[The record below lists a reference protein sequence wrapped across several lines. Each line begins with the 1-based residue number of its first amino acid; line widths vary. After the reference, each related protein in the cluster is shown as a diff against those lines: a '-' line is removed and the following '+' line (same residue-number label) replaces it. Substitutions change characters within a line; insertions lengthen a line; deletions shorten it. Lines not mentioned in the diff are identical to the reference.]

1 MGNEQFRSEDVAG
14 KTLETF
20 YDHGILIG
28 GVLAQDAAET
38 EDIKAGTVMGVITA
52 SSKYAKYDDG
62 HADGTQVAK
71 AILYEDVSVADVKAS
86 DKNIS
91 VWIHGIFKE
100 SDLTGLDAAAKVDVK
115 NAIFFI

>member
-1 MGNEQFRSEDVAG
+1 MGDEQFRKEDVAG

-20 YDHGILIG
+20 YDHGILVG

-52 SSKYAKYDDG
+52 SGKYAKYDDA
-62 HADGTQVAK
+62 HVDGTEVAK
-71 AILYEDVSVADVKAS
+71 AILYEDVALSDVIAA
-86 DKNIS
+86 DKNVSI
-91 VWIHGIFKE
+91 WLHGIFKE
-100 SDLTGLDAAAKVDVK
+100 ADLTGLDAAAKVDLK